1 MSEVYSFINPRVQPY
16 SYLKSNLQLGKYTRA
31 KFDILNAHIFNTV
44 VLPGEIVI
52 IGDNS
57 TPSCTTEEAFYMRK
71 ASETHIA
78 LMTNGMQSDGFLIE
92 NHQFLTKILGYSS
105 LGIGTVGGAW
115 SKHLEGIQ
123 STLLDIEAAHNDHLR
138 SRTKQSRDDFYSRRR
153 VLFDKLDS
161 QLKSFGGYGSGMRN
175 QGPIKNMLGI
185 STKSFLHKGI
195 ITGYADTISG
205 VAKASSLIKNG
216 TYLGIGLNVAAA
228 GTSIYA
234 ACSSGREQ
242 ECRKAKYTEGGK
254 LAGGIAGGILGGTI
268 GTTVAIA
275 GCAVAFSPVTFGGSL
290 FACALVGGGLGGW
303 AAGEFGSEN
312 GDNLGEIIYENF
324 SQ

>member
-16 SYLKSNLQLGKYTRA
+16 SYLKSNLQLDKYTRA

-92 NHQFLTKILGYSS
+92 NHQFLTEILGYSS

-195 ITGYADTISG
+195 IAGYADTISG

-216 TYLGIGLNVAAA
+216 TYLGT

-254 LAGGIAGGILGGTI
+254 LATGIGLGMLGGTV
-268 GTTVAIA
+268 GSALAIS
-275 GCAVAFSPVTFGGSL
+275 GCAVAFSPVTFGGSI
-290 FACALVGGGLGGW
+290 FVCALVGGGLGGW
-303 AAGEFGSEN
+303 AGGEYGGRSGEFI
-312 GDNLGEIIYENF
+312 GDIIYEY